1 VQIGQ
6 QVECSLLRIGCCT
19 AQRYTEPAF
28 AALLLAGHRR
38 SGMHA
43 VRQPGFQC
51 FQGEAGPRGDDP
63 LGEHQGVGGAMPV
76 AQGLERIGAD
86 QAEELVAG
94 RKRLA
99 QVLERVIGV
108 VVSAVHAGRVDGAG
122 GKRRM
127 AGAGKLHHHHPVFI
141 GRLRLIAL
149 QGLTPDRGHEDAI
162 EMQALHRGEGDAD
175 VSRVRRVKAAAEE
188 GDAHCVMLID
198 QPHNED
204 VSIAAI
210 GVGANL
216 PSAVGAPAETIA
228 AAIERLGGYG
238 RVTARSA
245 LYRTAPVGYVDQPA
259 FVNAA
264 VLLETELRPLPLL
277 DALLGIERSLGRDR
291 ASGPPKGP
299 RTLDLD
305 LLLYDLLLYGDSV
318 LGGLV
323 LDEPG
328 LTLPHPAM
336 HQRRFVLAPLAEI
349 APEWRHPVLGRTIAE
364 LLAGLP
370 QEDGSVARISE

>member
-1 VQIGQ
+1 MG
-6 QVECSLLRIGCCT
+6 R
-19 AQRYTEPAF
+19 F
-28 AALLLAGHRR
+28 
-38 SGMHA
+38 
-43 VRQPGFQC
+43 
-51 FQGEAGPRGDDP
+51 
-63 LGEHQGVGGAMPV
+63 
-76 AQGLERIGAD
+76 
-86 QAEELVAG
+86 G
-94 RKRLA
+94 RKGLA

-108 VVSAVHAGRVDGAG
+108 VVAAIHAGRVDGAG

-149 QGLTPDRGHEDAI
+149 QGLTPDRCHEDAI

-188 GDAHCVMLID
+188 GDAHRLMLIED
-198 QPHNED
+198 WPSGRLRLWRDSWVRFLWSLSSRVVCELTGSTHNED
-204 VSIAAI
+204 VPIAAI
-210 GVGANL
+210 GLGANL

-228 AAIERLGGYG
+228 AAIERLAAYG

-364 LLAGLP
+364 LLAGLAA
-370 QEDGSVARISE
+370 GRRFCG